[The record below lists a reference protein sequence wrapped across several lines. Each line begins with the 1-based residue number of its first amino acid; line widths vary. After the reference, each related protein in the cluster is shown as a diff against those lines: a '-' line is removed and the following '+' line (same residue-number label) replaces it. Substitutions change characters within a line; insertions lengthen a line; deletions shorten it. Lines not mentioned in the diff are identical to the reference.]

1 MLHININNF
10 IRAVTC
16 VGVLAIGSH
25 VLAAYD
31 VEKLDRGVVAV
42 AQNNSVFLSWRWLG
56 NETDN
61 TGFNI
66 YRDGVRINSSPVT
79 SKTNYVDYDGNV
91 WNRYTVAAV
100 INGVEQSSSSAVT
113 PWNDIALRIPLQ
125 RPGGG
130 TTPDGSYYTYTPN
143 DASVADLDGD
153 GQYEIILKWDPSNSK
168 DNSQKGYTG
177 NVYIDAYELDGTR
190 LWRIDL
196 GRNIRAGAHYT
207 QFIAYDLDSDGKAEV
222 AMRTSDGSVDGTGAV
237 IGNRDADYR
246 NSNGYVLSGPEYLT
260 IFNGATGQ
268 MLAKTDY
275 VPARG
280 SVSSWG
286 DSYGNRVDRF
296 LAGLAW
302 LDGEKPSLIMARGYY
317 TRAVV
322 TAWDWR
328 NGQLRQR
335 WVADSNQGMGAL
347 AGQGAH
353 SLSVADVDNDGRQEI
368 IYGAATLN
376 DNGSLMYSTGLGHGD
391 ALHVSDLRPDYP
403 GLEVYMV
410 HETPSK
416 YGNHGSEMHNAAT
429 GEIIWGV
436 SGEGSDVGRGVAIDI
451 DPRYPGYE
459 AWASRGGLRS
469 SSGNLISS
477 SRPSAMNFAVYWD
490 GDLGRELLD
499 GTTISKWDYYNSSM
513 STLLAAGNWSVSSN
527 NSTKATPALSADILG
542 DWREEVIWRA
552 NSGDALLL
560 FTSTHE
566 SSYRLRTLMHDPQ
579 YRAAVAWQNVGYN
592 QPPHPGFFLGYDM
605 AQPPMLALNP
615 VSAQADLPASVELFS
630 SVNNGAVSLNW
641 NIYNANIRGLEV
653 YRDTDSNPSGRT
665 RIAIVSAGTRAYTD
679 TTVERGG
686 TYYYWIKMTEQNGT
700 VTNSNGAQAVV
711 PGFNNGASTDG
722 GTAADD
728 TNNTSGEE
736 KSSSDVADGTSDSV
750 TNDPS
755 ETSTDHTSPGSTDVA
770 DNQSATQ
777 TDSGTN
783 QSVSLSAGS
792 FWPLSSL
799 VLLLPLIACRRK
811 GS

>member
-1 MLHININNF
+1 MLHININNV
-10 IRAVTC
+10 IRGITCAGMLAV
-16 VGVLAIGSH
+16 GSH
-25 VLAAYD
+25 ALAAYD

-42 AQNNSVFLSWRWLG
+42 AQNGSVFLSWRWLG
-56 NETDN
+56 DEIDN
-61 TGFNI
+61 TGYNI
-66 YRDGVRINSSPVT
+66 YRDGVRINSSPIT
-79 SKTNYVDYDGNV
+79 NKTNYVDYSGNV
-91 WNRYTVAAV
+91 WNRYTITAV
-100 INGVEQSSSSAVT
+100 VNGMEQQPSPATT

-125 RPGGG
+125 RPSGG
-130 TTPDGSYYTYTPN
+130 TTPDGRYYTYTPN

-237 IGNRDADYR
+237 IGNRYADYR

-260 IFNGATGQ
+260 IFDGSTGR
-268 MLAKTDY
+268 MLAKTNY

-280 SVSSWG
+280 NVSSWG

-322 TAWDWR
+322 AAWDWR

-335 WVADSNQGMGAL
+335 WVADSNQGMGGL

-368 IYGAATLN
+368 IYGAATLD
-376 DNGSLMYSTGLGHGD
+376 DNGSLMYSTRLGHGD

-410 HETPSK
+410 HETPSM

-436 SGEGSDVGRGVAIDI
+436 SGERADVGRGVAMDI

-469 SSGNLISS
+469 SSGNLITN
-477 SRPSAMNFAVYWD
+477 SRPSAMNFGVYWD

-499 GTTISKWDYYNSSM
+499 GTTISKWNYYNSSM

-527 NSTKATPALSADILG
+527 NSTKATPVLSADILG

-566 SSYRLRTLMHDPQ
+566 SPYRLRTLMHDPQ

-605 AQPPMLALNP
+605 VQPPMLALNP
-615 VSAQADLPASVELFS
+615 VSVQAPSVELFS
-630 SVNNGAVSLNW
+630 SVYNGAVSLSW
-641 NIYNANIRGLEV
+641 NIHNANIRGLEV

-665 RIAIVSAGTRAYTD
+665 RIGIVSASTRNFTD
-679 TTVERGG
+679 TTAERGR
-686 TYYYWIKMTEQNGT
+686 TYYYWIKMTEQDGT
-700 VTNSNGAQAVV
+700 VTNSNGARVVV
-711 PGFNNGASTDG
+711 PRF
-722 GTAADD
+722 
-728 TNNTSGEE
+728 
-736 KSSSDVADGTSDSV
+736 
-750 TNDPS
+750 
-755 ETSTDHTSPGSTDVA
+755 
-770 DNQSATQ
+770 
-777 TDSGTN
+777 
-783 QSVSLSAGS
+783 
-792 FWPLSSL
+792 
-799 VLLLPLIACRRK
+799 
-811 GS
+811 